1 MYLFFLLLFLATASP
16 AKTKKKLAPEQ
27 PIELKVRTPVS
38 SKLINKENK
47 CKEDDFNAIYD
58 FLAENIIT

>member
-1 MYLFFLLLFLATASP
+1 MYLFVFSATASP
-16 AKTKKKLAPEQ
+16 AKAKKKLTPEQ
-27 PIELKVRTPVS
+27 PIDLKVRTPVS

-47 CKEDDFNAIYD
+47 YKEDDFNAIYD